1 MSKILFA
8 IILCKYSTTIDLVY
22 NNSPL
27 EYNIYIT
34 LGRIVVNMSKKVKKT
49 KRELDPGKV
58 KFGAFVQKHRNAK
71 GYTQQEVA
79 DKLGITLKSVSYFEC
94 GLTYPS
100 QENIFKLAEILDM
113 SLDEYIF
120 SCTRFNAMVDMGEVN
135 GMLNELSPDDQEMVI
150 SIVKAACE
158 SIRNRNEKSK

>member
-1 MSKILFA
+1 MAKKNKKNKQA
-8 IILCKYSTTIDLVY
+8 I
-22 NNSPL
+22 
-27 EYNIYIT
+27 
-34 LGRIVVNMSKKVKKT
+34 
-49 KRELDPGKV
+49 DPAKA
-58 KFGAFVQKHRNAK
+58 KFGAFIQKHRKAK
-71 GYTQQEVA
+71 GYTQQELA
-79 DKLGITLKSVSYFEC
+79 EKLGITLKSVSYFEC

-120 SCTRFNAMVDMGEVN
+120 SCTRFNDMVDMGEVN